1 MFRPA
6 SSLTGV
12 LKQPGSKSGAAKPG
26 STSDPVLLLLHQKKS
41 CAGAVGDWLVDHGY
55 TLDIKRPTLGE
66 KLPQTLEKHA
76 GLIVFGGPMSAN
88 DETPEIKNEI
98 NWLTLALE
106 QKVPYFGICLG
117 AQLMVRQL
125 GGEVKPHKKGL
136 VEVGYH
142 PLKAT
147 SAGSKLLSD
156 WADRYFQWHKE
167 GFSLPS
173 GAVSLATGQRF
184 ENQAFSYENHVFGV
198 QFHPEITQ
206 PIIKRWSAQASHML
220 TKKGAHIAER
230 LLADHQRYG
239 TAQQNW
245 LHQFMNH
252 WTSKFEAR

>member
-1 MFRPA
+1 MLKTA
-6 SSLTGV
+6 SSLTEA
-12 LKQPGSKSGAAKPG
+12 LKQPGSKSDATKQG
-26 STSDPVLLLLHQKKS
+26 STSNPVLLLLHQKKS
-41 CAGAVGDWLVDHGY
+41 CAGAVGEWLENHGY

-88 DETPEIKNEI
+88 DETPEIKSEI

-147 SAGSKLLSD
+147 SAGTQLLPD
-156 WADRYFQWHKE
+156 WADKYFQWHKE
-167 GFSLPS
+167 GFSLPTE
-173 GAVSLATGQRF
+173 AVSLATGQRF
-184 ENQAFSYENHVFGV
+184 ENQAFCFNNHVFGV
-198 QFHPEITQ
+198 QFHPEITK
-206 PIIKRWSAQASHML
+206 PIIKRWSSEASHML

-230 LLADHQRYG
+230 LLADHQKYG
-239 TAQQNW
+239 VAQQNW
-245 LHQFMNH
+245 LHQFMSR
-252 WTSKFEAR
+252 WTSTFRAR